1 MKFNIIVELRAYDN
15 NVPLVKIS
23 GASEETRNLI
33 LNNYVGVNYYVTSEP
48 EEETLTGPEAIETLD
63 LSIRSYNC
71 LKRAG
76 INSVIDLI
84 KTYNKGEL
92 VHVRNLGCKS
102 YHEVEDKLVFLQLV
116 TKKELEVA
124 NNGPGYKEDKIGN

>member
-1 MKFNIIVELRAYDN
+1 MKFNILVELRTLDE

-33 LNNYVGVNYYVTSEP
+33 LNNYSGANYCITSEP

-63 LSIRSYNC
+63 LTIRSYNC

-76 INSVIDLI
+76 IRTVIDLI
-84 KTYNKGEL
+84 KVYNKGEL
-92 VHVRNLGCKS
+92 PYVRNLGNKS
-102 YHEVEDKLVFLQLV
+102 FHEIEDKLILLSLV
-116 TKKELEVA
+116 PVIRLDKEVNSYAWTGHKK
-124 NNGPGYKEDKIGN
+124 D

>member
-1 MKFNIIVELRAYDN
+1 MKYNIVVELRAYAE

-33 LNNYVGVNYYVTSEP
+33 LNNYAGVNYYITSEP

-76 INSVIDLI
+76 IYSVLDLI
-84 KTYNKGEL
+84 KKYNKGEL
-92 VHVRNLGCKS
+92 PHVRNLGLKS
-102 YHEVEDKLVFLQLV
+102 YHEIEDKLVFLGLV
-116 TKKELEVA
+116 TKKELEVIKNA
-124 NNGPGYKEDKIGN
+124 RSRYKED